1 MSELEKVSYTQKE
14 CKLTTV
20 DNPFDPF
27 DDSDNW
33 LRFDQDH
40 GYYSNEKAVRNA
52 NFTSE
57 MTEQEMNEEMERA
70 IDEFIA
76 CDFLDLY
83 KKVEKNVTIEA
94 YVENIE
100 E

>member
-27 DDSDNW
+27 DNSDNW
-33 LRFDQDH
+33 LQFDQDR